1 MRGRAFRPLFIF
13 IILLLEGFL
22 GVCYT
27 LLGKA
32 LILWEVLNMKVGF
45 GCDHVAVELK
55 EILMEHLKEKGYEC
69 VDYGTYD
76 SNVKVNYPEPGLK
89 VAEAVMRGDV
99 EKGVLICGTGIGI
112 SLAANKVPGIRAA
125 VCSEPYSAKLTVEHN
140 NANIIAMG
148 ARVVGPELAKMIVDE
163 FFGAEFQGGRHAV
176 RVDMIS
182 DIEKKYGAKWH
193 E

>member
-1 MRGRAFRPLFIF
+1 MI
-13 IILLLEGFL
+13 
-22 GVCYT
+22 
-27 LLGKA
+27 A
-32 LILWEVLNMKVGF
+32 L
-45 GCDHVAVELK
+45 GCDHGGYELK
-55 EILMEHLKEKGYEC
+55 QEIIKYLEENNLPFKDFGCYDNSS
-69 VDYGTYD
+69 VDYPIYAR
-76 SNVKVNYPEPGLK
+76 KVTDAITHGEC
-89 VAEAVMRGDV
+89 D
-99 EKGVLICGTGIGI
+99 KGILICGTGIGI

>member
-1 MRGRAFRPLFIF
+1 MNKKCIIAMSGGVDSSVAAF
-13 IILLLEGFL
+13 
-22 GVCYT
+22 
-27 LLGKA
+27 
-32 LILWEVLNMKVGF
+32 
-45 GCDHVAVELK
+45 
-55 EILMEHLKEKGYEC
+55 LMKEKGYEC
-69 VDYGTYD
+69 VDFGAYD
-76 SNVKVNYPEPGLK
+76 PNVKVNYPEPGLK
-89 VAEAVMRGDV
+89 VAEAIMRGEV

-163 FFGAEFQGGRHAV
+163 FFAAKFEGGRHAM
-176 RVDMIS
+176 RVQMIS
-182 DIEKKYGAKWH
+182 DIEKKYGAQWH